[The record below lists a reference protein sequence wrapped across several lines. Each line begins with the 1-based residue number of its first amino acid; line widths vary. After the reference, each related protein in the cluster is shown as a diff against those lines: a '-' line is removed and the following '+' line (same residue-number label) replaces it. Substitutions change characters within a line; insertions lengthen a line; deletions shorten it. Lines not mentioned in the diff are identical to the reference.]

1 MSGNLIIRPL
11 SAKLTRDT
19 ETFGKMDPFCVIHFG
34 GQRQQTQVAKDAG
47 KFPSWNECF
56 SFRRNAED
64 LITVEV
70 WDQDGVSK
78 NDMIGQG
85 SFALASV
92 VAKAGK
98 SSNWVQLS
106 YKGKDAGQVLL
117 EIEFYPD
124 EKKAAGG
131 APAGG
136 VAYGAY
142 PGMPMGG
149 VYPVPMMPMGGMAPG
164 GYMPMPMGAM
174 PMGGYA
180 QPPAGYGYPPAGGY
194 QAPGGYAQPPA
205 GYQAPAGGYQA
216 PAGGYQAPGGYA
228 QPPAGY
234 AQPPAGGYQQPPA
247 GYGAPGGYPQQYPP
261 QGYPQY
267 PPGYK

>member
-47 KFPSWNECF
+47 KFPSWNDCF

-85 SFALASV
+85 SFALAGV
-92 VAKAGK
+92 VSKSGK
-98 SSNWVQLS
+98 SSNWVQIS

-117 EIEFYPD
+117 EVEFYPD
-124 EKKAAGG
+124 EKKAAAG
-131 APAGG
+131 AAGG

-142 PGMPMGG
+142 PGVAMGG

-164 GYMPMPMGAM
+164 YM

-180 QPPAGYGYPPAGGY
+180 QPPAGYGYPPVGGY
-194 QAPGGYAQPPA
+194 AQPPGGGYAQPPVGYAQPPA
-205 GYQAPAGGYQA
+205 GYQAPAGYQP
-216 PAGGYQAPGGYA
+216 PAGGYA

-247 GYGAPGGYPQQYPP
+247 GYGAPGGYPQQYPG